1 MALKDLIILL
11 VEDDPVFRRI
21 VASFLDSRGATVI
34 EADDGEQGLEKFK
47 QRAFDI
53 VLADLSMPIMGGLVM
68 LKKMSEIN
76 PRTPSIVISGNQVMA
91 DVVEALRIGASDYLV
106 KPVSDL
112 FLIENAI
119 KQCLDEK
126 HTKDVQLEDIE
137 ELSYQELQDN
147 LALLE
152 QNAEAAKSVQ
162 QQLFPPSQI
171 NYLTAKIDY
180 SLFKTDEVSAYF
192 IDTVNV
198 GDKHLVMYMAHFHPQ
213 DNRAAFASVLLKSFV
228 NQKLKLFRN
237 GTTQA
242 IIEPYNMLTYLNER
256 MTKSGL
262 DICIDIVYVVVE
274 LTQYRA
280 SIAQAGQGLRCYIRN
295 NEGLTPLALSDSLQL
310 GILDWGHPS
319 AQFRTLMPGEQLCIS
334 SSKPAHKQM
343 LLENQF
349 HGLVYDTQTPTG
361 GYVQLSF

>member
-1 MALKDLIILL
+1 MALKDLVILL

-21 VASFLDSRGATVI
+21 VASFLDSRGATVL
-34 EADDGEQGLEKFK
+34 EADDGEQGLDRFK
-47 QRAFDI
+47 QYAIDI

-76 PRTPSIVISGNQVMA
+76 SSVPSIVISGNQVMA

-106 KPVSDL
+106 KPVADL

-119 KQCLDEK
+119 KQCLDEG
-126 HTKDVQLEDIE
+126 HMKDVQLEDIE

-171 NYLTAKIDY
+171 NYPTARIDY

-213 DNRAAFASVLLKSFV
+213 DNRAAFGSVLLKSFV
-228 NQKLKLFRN
+228 NQKLKLFRD
-237 GTTQA
+237 GSTLA
-242 IIEPYNMLTYLNER
+242 IIEPYNMLCYLNER
-256 MTKSGL
+256 MNKSGL
-262 DICIDIVYVVVE
+262 DIFIDIVYIVVE

-280 SIAQAGQGLRCYIRN
+280 SIAQAGHGLRCYIRN
-295 NEGLTPLALSDSLQL
+295 SEGLMPLALPDSLQL
-310 GILDWGHPS
+310 GILDWGQPS
-319 AQFRTLMPGEQLCIS
+319 SQFRTLMPGEKLCIS
-334 SSKPAHKQM
+334 SSAPEHKQM
-343 LLENQF
+343 LLADHF
-349 HGLVYDTQTPTG
+349 SGLTYDIQMPPG

>member
-1 MALKDLIILL
+1 MALEELVILL
-11 VEDDPVFRRI
+11 VEDDPVFRKI
-21 VASFLDSRGATVI
+21 VATFLNNRGATVV
-34 EADDGEQGLEKFK
+34 EANDGEQGLEKFK
-47 QRAFDI
+47 QFAFDI
-53 VLADLSMPIMGGLVM
+53 VLADLSMPIMGGLDM
-68 LKKMSEIN
+68 LKQMSELNANI
-76 PRTPSIVISGNQVMA
+76 PSIVISGNQVMA

-112 FLIENAI
+112 YLIENAI
-119 KQCLDEK
+119 KQCLESVISK
-126 HTKDVQLEDIE
+126 EVHLEDIE

-147 LALLE
+147 LVLLE
-152 QNAEAAKSVQ
+152 QNEEAAKSVQ

-171 NYLTAKIDY
+171 NYLTAKVDY
-180 SLFKTDEVSAYF
+180 SLFKSDEVSAYF

-237 GTTQA
+237 GTTAA
-242 IIEPYNMLTYLNER
+242 IIEPYKMLSYLNER

-262 DICIDIVYVVVE
+262 DICIDIAYVVVE

-280 SIAQAGQGLRCYIRN
+280 SIAQAGNGLRCYIRN
-295 NEGLTPLALSDSLQL
+295 QQGLTPLALPDSLQL

-319 AQFRTLMPGEQLCIS
+319 AQFRTLMPGEQLCIAS
-334 SSKPAHKQM
+334 NKPEHKQM

-349 HGLVYDTQTPTG
+349 HGLAYDKQIPTG